1 MKRSFEDDPRLD
13 QVRRLGEQQRSLER
27 DLLRVREELASLVT
41 VLLPPHAPEKQIAE
55 IVAASGSSRTFVES
69 LRGGQ
74 RPGA

>member
-1 MKRSFEDDPRLD
+1 
-13 QVRRLGEQQRSLER
+13 
-27 DLLRVREELASLVT
+27 VREELAALVT
-41 VLLPPHAPEKQIAE
+41 ALLPPHAPEKQVAE